1 MQPELSVDQS
11 TLNAYHQERN
21 KVALEEV
28 EEMAKHP
35 VSMEQMK
42 EQIQRLLSE
51 PDDEGKST
59 CEEEKRKIFEAS
71 PQRKELLLSLNE
83 RDKQTIVKALE
94 ITIINR
100 LTSDELSGVP
110 DFGVKR
116 FINWRHLAMN
126 LDVQITMTPRHPI
139 INLIRSN
146 LLQPLAEQ
154 KIDLLHRPKPDLETL
169 KIVDEKINYYSA
181 LIKKLLFQKG

>member
-1 MQPELSVDQS
+1 MSRQPL
-11 TLNAYHQERN
+11 
-21 KVALEEV
+21 
-28 EEMAKHP
+28 
-35 VSMEQMK
+35 SMEQMK

-83 RDKQTIVKALE
+83 SDKQTIVKALE

-169 KIVDEKINYYSA
+169 KIVDEKINYYRA

>member
-1 MQPELSVDQS
+1 M
-11 TLNAYHQERN
+11 LNEYHKQRS
-21 KVALEEV
+21 KAALKAV

-35 VSMEQMK
+35 ASMEQMK
-42 EQIQRLLSE
+42 KQIQRLLSE

-59 CEEEKRKIFEAS
+59 GEEEKRKIFEAS
-71 PQRKELLLSLNE
+71 PQRKELLLSLEE

-116 FINWRHLAMN
+116 FINWRHLAMK

-139 INLIRSN
+139 INLIRQNLIQPLKQQIQESN
-146 LLQPLAEQ
+146 L
-154 KIDLLHRPKPDLETL
+154 DSDSL
-169 KIVDEKINYYSA
+169 KIVNEKIQYYTN
-181 LIKKLLFQKG
+181 LTRRLKFERV